1 MQFSFLNK
9 VNPRYGWLV
18 ALALLL
24 PVPLITPN
32 LYVDHLICIVM
43 INILLAV
50 GLNVVKGFAGQ
61 VTVGHIALYAI
72 GAYSSAILSI
82 NFDFPFFL
90 AFLSAIAIT
99 GAVGL
104 LVAVP
109 SFKLEGAYL
118 ALATLGFA
126 ETVRI
131 LISVTDYF
139 GTTLGIG
146 SIPAPNLFGFHLDT
160 PNKYYFLLMPI
171 TLMGIYFSF
180 NILNSSLG
188 RGFKAVR
195 DDSLAA
201 ATSGIPV
208 RTYKS
213 LAFLIS
219 AFYAG
224 AAGSLYAHL
233 EPGYIHPNNFTII
246 EMVTLLLMVI
256 LGGVGNIWG
265 GIIGAIIITIF
276 YDLTREYYQYQ
287 LLIFGLGIVFTVLFM
302 PKGIGGFIT
311 RYTSRR
317 KFIAAQRDRARA

>member
-1 MQFSFLNK
+1 
-9 VNPRYGWLV
+9 
-18 ALALLL
+18 
-24 PVPLITPN
+24 
-32 LYVDHLICIVM
+32 
-43 INILLAV
+43 
-50 GLNVVKGFAGQ
+50 
-61 VTVGHIALYAI
+61 
-72 GAYSSAILSI
+72 
-82 NFDFPFFL
+82 
-90 AFLSAIAIT
+90 
-99 GAVGL
+99 
-104 LVAVP
+104 
-109 SFKLEGAYL
+109 
-118 ALATLGFA
+118 
-126 ETVRI
+126 
-131 LISVTDYF
+131 
-139 GTTLGIG
+139 
-146 SIPAPNLFGFHLDT
+146 
-160 PNKYYFLLMPI
+160 MPI
-171 TLMGIYFSF
+171 TLLGIYFSF